1 MKRDLPFE
9 REVSAGRLAY
19 ERDREARPGYHDGTL
34 RKEWDEISE
43 IARWSW
49 ERYCKDGMA

>member
-19 ERDREARPGYHDGTL
+19 ERDREARPEYHDGTP

-49 ERYCKDGMA
+49 ERYCEDGMA